1 MNKSDSTLSDFGILI
16 HGGAGT
22 EKIKK
27 SSKRA
32 KDITNSLVSSV
43 CNGFEILRKENGT
56 AVDAVESAVANME
69 NSGVF
74 NAGLG
79 SCLTVDKQIEMD
91 ASIMNGKDIS
101 VGSVGMVQN
110 IQNPIKLARLVMEST
125 DHVMF
130 VSEGA
135 NKLAK
140 LLGMEFRH
148 YKISQQKL
156 KTYNKYYK
164 KQMKSTWRKNNQL
177 LTSHNNNNN
186 HYGTVG
192 AVAIDRKG
200 NVASAISSGGR
211 WLKIHGR
218 IGDSAIVGAGIYADN
233 GLGAACATGVGEFII
248 RLCLSKY
255 ACDYM
260 VGQNNNNAF
269 LSSNMAIAKL
279 TQKFGENTG
288 GIITVDTKGQF
299 GAAMNTKSM
308 PIALCTS
315 KTKKV
320 KVALNEHKRFF
331 DIT

>member
-1 MNKSDSTLSDFGILI
+1 
-16 HGGAGT
+16 
-22 EKIKK
+22 
-27 SSKRA
+27 
-32 KDITNSLVSSV
+32 
-43 CNGFEILRKENGT
+43 
-56 AVDAVESAVANME
+56 
-69 NSGVF
+69 
-74 NAGLG
+74 
-79 SCLTVDKQIEMD
+79 MD

-110 IQNPIKLARLVMEST
+110 IQNPIKLARFVMEST

-164 KQMKSTWRKNNQL
+164 QMKSRWRKNNQL
-177 LTSHNNNNN
+177 LTSYNNND

-192 AVAIDRKG
+192 AVAIDREG
-200 NVASAISSGGR
+200 NVASAASTGGR

-233 GLGAACATGVGEFII
+233 GLGAACTTGIGEFIV

-255 ACDYM
+255 ACDYT
-260 VGQNNNNAF
+260 GRQNNNNAL

-279 TQKFGENTG
+279 TQKFGKNTG

-299 GAAMNTKSM
+299 GAAMNTQSM
-308 PIALCTS
+308 PIALCIS

-331 DIT
+331 DEV

>member
-1 MNKSDSTLSDFGILI
+1 MNKSDSILSDFGILI

-32 KDITNSLVSSV
+32 KDITNSLISSV

-125 DHVMF
+125 DHVMV

-164 KQMKSTWRKNNQL
+164 QMQKSRWRKNNQL
-177 LTSHNNNNN
+177 LTSHNN

-192 AVAIDRKG
+192 AVAIDREG
-200 NVASAISSGGR
+200 NVASAVSTGGR

-218 IGDSAIVGAGIYADN
+218 IGDSAIVGAGLYADN
-233 GLGAACATGVGEFII
+233 GLGAACATGIGEFIV

-260 VGQNNNNAF
+260 GGQNNDAF

-279 TQKFGENTG
+279 TQKFGKNTG

-299 GAAMNTKSM
+299 GAAMNTQSM
-308 PIALCTS
+308 PIALCIS

-320 KVALNEHKRFF
+320 KIALNEHKRFF
-331 DIT
+331 NIA

>member
-1 MNKSDSTLSDFGILI
+1 MNKSDSTLYDFGILI

-32 KDITNSLVSSV
+32 KDITNSLMSSV

-140 LLGMEFRH
+140 LLGMEFRY

-164 KQMKSTWRKNNQL
+164 KQMKSRWRKNNQL
-177 LTSHNNNNN
+177 LTSHNNNN

-200 NVASAISSGGR
+200 NVASAVSSGGI

-218 IGDSAIVGAGIYADN
+218 IGDSSIVGAGIYADN
-233 GLGAACATGVGEFII
+233 DLGAACATGVGEFIV

-260 VGQNNNNAF
+260 GGQNNNNAF
-269 LSSNMAIAKL
+269 LSSKMAIAKL

-299 GAAMNTKSM
+299 GAAMNTQSM

-315 KTKKV
+315 KNKKI
-320 KVALNEHKRFF
+320 KVALNEHTKDFLM
-331 DIT
+331 

>member
-1 MNKSDSTLSDFGILI
+1 MNKSNSILPDFGILI

-32 KDITNSLVSSV
+32 KDITNSLMSSV

-79 SCLTVDKQIEMD
+79 SCLTIDKQIEMD

-140 LLGMEFRH
+140 LLGIEFRH

-164 KQMKSTWRKNNQL
+164 QMKSRWRKNNQL
-177 LTSHNNNNN
+177 LTSHNNNN

-192 AVAIDRKG
+192 AVAIDREG
-200 NVASAISSGGR
+200 NVASAASTGGR

-233 GLGAACATGVGEFII
+233 GLGAACTTGIGEFIV

-260 VGQNNNNAF
+260 GRQNNNAF

-279 TQKFGENTG
+279 TQKFGKNTG

-299 GAAMNTKSM
+299 GAAMNTQSM
-308 PIALCTS
+308 PIALCMS
-315 KTKKV
+315 KNKKI

-331 DIT
+331 DVA

>member
-1 MNKSDSTLSDFGILI
+1 MNKSDSTLYDFGILI

-32 KDITNSLVSSV
+32 KEITNSLTSSV

-69 NSGVF
+69 NSGAF

-164 KQMKSTWRKNNQL
+164 QMKSRWRKNNQL
-177 LTSHNNNNN
+177 LTSHNNNN

-192 AVAIDRKG
+192 AVAIDREG
-200 NVASAISSGGR
+200 NVASAASTGGR

-233 GLGAACATGVGEFII
+233 GLGAACTTGIGEFIV

-260 VGQNNNNAF
+260 SRQNNNAL

-279 TQKFGENTG
+279 TQKFGKNTG

-299 GAAMNTKSM
+299 GAAMNTQSM
-308 PIALCTS
+308 PIALCIS

-320 KVALNEHKRFF
+320 KVALNEHTKDFLM
-331 DIT
+331 

>member
-1 MNKSDSTLSDFGILI
+1 MNKSDSILSDFGILI

-140 LLGMEFRH
+140 LLGIEFRH

-156 KTYNKYYK
+156 KTYNRYY
-164 KQMKSTWRKNNQL
+164 KQMKSRWRKNNQL
-177 LTSHNNNNN
+177 LTSHNNNN

-192 AVAIDRKG
+192 AVAIDREG
-200 NVASAISSGGR
+200 NVASAASTGGR

-233 GLGAACATGVGEFII
+233 DLGAACTTGIGEFIV

-260 VGQNNNNAF
+260 GRQNNNAL

-279 TQKFGENTG
+279 TQKFGKNTG

-299 GAAMNTKSM
+299 GAAMNTQSM
-308 PIALCTS
+308 PIALCIS

-320 KVALNEHKRFF
+320 KIALNEHKRFF
-331 DIT
+331 DVV

>member
-1 MNKSDSTLSDFGILI
+1 MNKSDFILSDFGILI
-16 HGGAGT
+16 HGGART

-32 KDITNSLVSSV
+32 KDITNSLLSSV

-91 ASIMNGKDIS
+91 ASIMNGKDIF

-110 IQNPIKLARLVMEST
+110 IQNPIKLARFVMEST

-148 YKISQQKL
+148 YK
-156 KTYNKYYK
+156 KTFK
-164 KQMKSTWRKNNQL
+164 M
-177 LTSHNNNNN
+177 
-186 HYGTVG
+186 
-192 AVAIDRKG
+192 
-200 NVASAISSGGR
+200 
-211 WLKIHGR
+211 
-218 IGDSAIVGAGIYADN
+218 
-233 GLGAACATGVGEFII
+233 
-248 RLCLSKY
+248 
-255 ACDYM
+255 
-260 VGQNNNNAF
+260 
-269 LSSNMAIAKL
+269 
-279 TQKFGENTG
+279 
-288 GIITVDTKGQF
+288 
-299 GAAMNTKSM
+299 
-308 PIALCTS
+308 
-315 KTKKV
+315 
-320 KVALNEHKRFF
+320 
-331 DIT
+331 

>member
-1 MNKSDSTLSDFGILI
+1 MNKSDSILSDFGILI

-22 EKIKK
+22 GKIKK

-32 KDITNSLVSSV
+32 KDITNSLISSV

-91 ASIMNGKDIS
+91 ASIMNGKGIS

-125 DHVMF
+125 DHVMV

-164 KQMKSTWRKNNQL
+164 QMQKSRWRKNNQL
-177 LTSHNNNNN
+177 LTSHNN

-192 AVAIDRKG
+192 AVAIDREG
-200 NVASAISSGGR
+200 NVASAVSTGGR

-218 IGDSAIVGAGIYADN
+218 IGDSAIVGAGLYADN
-233 GLGAACATGVGEFII
+233 GLGAACATGIGEFIV

-260 VGQNNNNAF
+260 GGQNNDAF

-279 TQKFGENTG
+279 TQKFGKNTG

-299 GAAMNTKSM
+299 GAAMNTQSM
-308 PIALCTS
+308 PIALCIS

-320 KVALNEHKRFF
+320 KIALNEHKRFF
-331 DIT
+331 NIA

>member
-1 MNKSDSTLSDFGILI
+1 
-16 HGGAGT
+16 
-22 EKIKK
+22 
-27 SSKRA
+27 
-32 KDITNSLVSSV
+32 
-43 CNGFEILRKENGT
+43 
-56 AVDAVESAVANME
+56 
-69 NSGVF
+69 
-74 NAGLG
+74 
-79 SCLTVDKQIEMD
+79 
-91 ASIMNGKDIS
+91 
-101 VGSVGMVQN
+101 
-110 IQNPIKLARLVMEST
+110 
-125 DHVMF
+125 
-130 VSEGA
+130 
-135 NKLAK
+135 
-140 LLGMEFRH
+140 
-148 YKISQQKL
+148 
-156 KTYNKYYK
+156 
-164 KQMKSTWRKNNQL
+164 MKSTWRKNNQL

-260 VGQNNNNAF
+260 GGQNNNNAF
-269 LSSNMAIAKL
+269 LSSKMAIAKL

-299 GAAMNTKSM
+299 GAAMNTQSM

>member
-1 MNKSDSTLSDFGILI
+1 MNKSDSILSDFGILI

-32 KDITNSLVSSV
+32 KEITNSLISSV
-43 CNGFEILRKENGT
+43 CNGFEILRNENGT

-156 KTYNKYYK
+156 KTYNRYY
-164 KQMKSTWRKNNQL
+164 KQMKSRWRKNNQL
-177 LTSHNNNNN
+177 LTSHNNN

-192 AVAIDRKG
+192 AVAIDREG
-200 NVASAISSGGR
+200 NVASAVSTGGR

-233 GLGAACATGVGEFII
+233 GLGASCTTGIGEFIV

-260 VGQNNNNAF
+260 GRQNNNAL

-279 TQKFGENTG
+279 TQKFGKNTG

-299 GAAMNTKSM
+299 GAAMNTQSM
-308 PIALCTS
+308 PIALCIS

-331 DIT
+331 DVA

>member
-1 MNKSDSTLSDFGILI
+1 MNKSDSTFYDFGILI

-32 KDITNSLVSSV
+32 KDITNSLMSSV

-164 KQMKSTWRKNNQL
+164 QMKSRWRKNNQL
-177 LTSHNNNNN
+177 LTSHNNNN

-192 AVAIDRKG
+192 AVAIDREG
-200 NVASAISSGGR
+200 NVASAASTGGR

-233 GLGAACATGVGEFII
+233 GLGAACTTGIGEFIV

-260 VGQNNNNAF
+260 GRQNNNAL

-279 TQKFGENTG
+279 TQKFGKNTG

-299 GAAMNTKSM
+299 GAAMNTQSM
-308 PIALCTS
+308 PIALCIS

-331 DIT
+331 DVA

>member
-1 MNKSDSTLSDFGILI
+1 MNKSDSILSDFGILI

-32 KDITNSLVSSV
+32 KEITNSLTSSV

-164 KQMKSTWRKNNQL
+164 QMKSRWRKNNQL
-177 LTSHNNNNN
+177 LTSHNNNN

-192 AVAIDRKG
+192 AVAIDREG
-200 NVASAISSGGR
+200 NVASAASTGGR

-233 GLGAACATGVGEFII
+233 GLGAACTTGIGEFIV

-260 VGQNNNNAF
+260 GRQNNNAL

-279 TQKFGENTG
+279 TQKFGKNTG

-299 GAAMNTKSM
+299 GAAMNTQSM
-308 PIALCTS
+308 PIALCIS

-331 DIT
+331 DVA

>member
-1 MNKSDSTLSDFGILI
+1 MNKSDSILSDFGILI

-32 KDITNSLVSSV
+32 KEITNSLTSSV

-164 KQMKSTWRKNNQL
+164 QMKSRWRKNNQL
-177 LTSHNNNNN
+177 LTSHNNNN

-192 AVAIDRKG
+192 AVAIDREG
-200 NVASAISSGGR
+200 NVASAASTGGR

-233 GLGAACATGVGEFII
+233 GLGAACTTGIGEFIV

-260 VGQNNNNAF
+260 SRQNNNAL

-279 TQKFGENTG
+279 TQKFGKNTG

-299 GAAMNTKSM
+299 GAAMNTQSM
-308 PIALCTS
+308 PIALCIS

-331 DIT
+331 DVA

>member
-1 MNKSDSTLSDFGILI
+1 MNKSDSILSDFGILI

-32 KDITNSLVSSV
+32 KDIINSLMSSV

-56 AVDAVESAVANME
+56 AVDAVEIAVANME

-164 KQMKSTWRKNNQL
+164 QMKSRWRKNNQL
-177 LTSHNNNNN
+177 LTSHNNKN

-192 AVAIDRKG
+192 AVAIDREG
-200 NVASAISSGGR
+200 NVASAASTGGR

-233 GLGAACATGVGEFII
+233 GLGAACTTGIGEFIV

-260 VGQNNNNAF
+260 GRQNNNAT

-279 TQKFGENTG
+279 TQKFGKNTG

-299 GAAMNTKSM
+299 GAAMNTQSM
-308 PIALCTS
+308 PIALCIS

-320 KVALNEHKRFF
+320 KIALNEHKRFF
-331 DIT
+331 

>member
-1 MNKSDSTLSDFGILI
+1 MNKFDSTLSDFGILI
-16 HGGAGT
+16 HGGART

-32 KDITNSLVSSV
+32 KDITNSLMSSV

-110 IQNPIKLARLVMEST
+110 VQNPIKLARLVMEST

-140 LLGMEFRH
+140 LLGIEFRH

-164 KQMKSTWRKNNQL
+164 QMKSRWRKNNQL
-177 LTSHNNNNN
+177 LTSHNNN

-200 NVASAISSGGR
+200 NVASAASTGGR

-260 VGQNNNNAF
+260 GGQNNNAF

-288 GIITVDTKGQF
+288 GIITVDTKGRF
-299 GAAMNTKSM
+299 GAAMNTQSM
-308 PIALCTS
+308 PIALCMS
-315 KTKKV
+315 KNKKI

-331 DIT
+331 DVA

>member
-1 MNKSDSTLSDFGILI
+1 
-16 HGGAGT
+16 
-22 EKIKK
+22 
-27 SSKRA
+27 
-32 KDITNSLVSSV
+32 
-43 CNGFEILRKENGT
+43 
-56 AVDAVESAVANME
+56 
-69 NSGVF
+69 
-74 NAGLG
+74 
-79 SCLTVDKQIEMD
+79 
-91 ASIMNGKDIS
+91 
-101 VGSVGMVQN
+101 
-110 IQNPIKLARLVMEST
+110 LVMEST

-156 KTYNKYYK
+156 KTYNRYY
-164 KQMKSTWRKNNQL
+164 KQMKSRWRKNNQL
-177 LTSHNNNNN
+177 LTSHNNN

-192 AVAIDRKG
+192 AVAIDREG
-200 NVASAISSGGR
+200 NVASAASTGGR

-233 GLGAACATGVGEFII
+233 GLGAACTTGIGEFIV

-260 VGQNNNNAF
+260 GRQNNNAL

-279 TQKFGENTG
+279 TQKFGKNTG

-299 GAAMNTKSM
+299 GAAMNTQSM
-308 PIALCTS
+308 PIALCIS

-331 DIT
+331 DVA

>member
-1 MNKSDSTLSDFGILI
+1 MNKFDSTLSDFGILI
-16 HGGAGT
+16 HGGART

-32 KDITNSLVSSV
+32 KDITNSLMSSV

-110 IQNPIKLARLVMEST
+110 VQNPIKLARLVMEST

-140 LLGMEFRH
+140 LLGIEFRH

-164 KQMKSTWRKNNQL
+164 QMKSRWRKNNQL
-177 LTSHNNNNN
+177 LTSHNNN

-200 NVASAISSGGR
+200 NVASAASTGGR

-233 GLGAACATGVGEFII
+233 GLGAACATGIGEFII

-260 VGQNNNNAF
+260 GRQNNNAF

-299 GAAMNTKSM
+299 GAAMNTQSM
-308 PIALCTS
+308 PIALCIS

-331 DIT
+331 DVA

>member
-1 MNKSDSTLSDFGILI
+1 MNKSDSILSDFGILI

-22 EKIKK
+22 ERIKK

-32 KDITNSLVSSV
+32 KEITNSLTSSV

-164 KQMKSTWRKNNQL
+164 QMKSRWRKNNQL
-177 LTSHNNNNN
+177 LTSHNNNN

-192 AVAIDRKG
+192 AVAIDREG
-200 NVASAISSGGR
+200 NVASAASTGGR

-233 GLGAACATGVGEFII
+233 GLGAACTTGIGEFIV

-260 VGQNNNNAF
+260 GRQNNNAL

-279 TQKFGENTG
+279 TQKFGKNTG

-299 GAAMNTKSM
+299 GAAMNTQSM
-308 PIALCTS
+308 PIALCIS

-331 DIT
+331 DVA

>member
-1 MNKSDSTLSDFGILI
+1 MNKFDSTLSDFGILI
-16 HGGAGT
+16 HGGART

-32 KDITNSLVSSV
+32 KDITNSLMSSV

-110 IQNPIKLARLVMEST
+110 VQNPIKLARLVMEST

-140 LLGMEFRH
+140 LLGIEFRH

-164 KQMKSTWRKNNQL
+164 QMKSRWRKNNQL
-177 LTSHNNNNN
+177 LTSHNNN

-200 NVASAISSGGR
+200 NVASAASTGGR

-233 GLGAACATGVGEFII
+233 GLGAACATGIGEFII

-260 VGQNNNNAF
+260 GRQNNNAF

-288 GIITVDTKGQF
+288 GIITVDTKGRF
-299 GAAMNTKSM
+299 GAAMNTQSM
-308 PIALCTS
+308 PIALCMS
-315 KTKKV
+315 KNKKI

-331 DIT
+331 GVA

>member
-1 MNKSDSTLSDFGILI
+1 MSKSNSILPDFGILI

-27 SSKRA
+27 PSKRA
-32 KDITNSLVSSV
+32 KDITNSLMSSV

-56 AVDAVESAVANME
+56 AVDAVESSVANME

-164 KQMKSTWRKNNQL
+164 QMKSRWRKNNQL
-177 LTSHNNNNN
+177 LTSNNNNNN

-192 AVAIDRKG
+192 AVAIDREG
-200 NVASAISSGGR
+200 NVASAASTGGR

-218 IGDSAIVGAGIYADN
+218 IGDSAVVGAGIYADN
-233 GLGAACATGVGEFII
+233 GLGAACTTGTGEFIV

-260 VGQNNNNAF
+260 GRQNNNAL

-279 TQKFGENTG
+279 TQKFGKNTG

-299 GAAMNTKSM
+299 GAAMNTQSM
-308 PIALCTS
+308 PIALCIS

-320 KVALNEHKRFF
+320 KVALNKHKRFF
-331 DIT
+331 DVA

>member
-1 MNKSDSTLSDFGILI
+1 MNKFDSTLSDFGILI
-16 HGGAGT
+16 HGGART

-32 KDITNSLVSSV
+32 KDITNSLMSSV

-110 IQNPIKLARLVMEST
+110 VQNPIKLARLVMEST

-140 LLGMEFRH
+140 LLGIEFRH

-164 KQMKSTWRKNNQL
+164 QMKSRWRKNNQL

-186 HYGTVG
+186 YGTVG

-200 NVASAISSGGR
+200 NVASAASTGGR

-233 GLGAACATGVGEFII
+233 GLGAACATGIGEFII

-260 VGQNNNNAF
+260 GRQNNNAF

-288 GIITVDTKGQF
+288 GIITVDTKGRF
-299 GAAMNTKSM
+299 GAAMNTQSM
-308 PIALCTS
+308 PIALCMS
-315 KTKKV
+315 KNKKI

-331 DIT
+331 DVA

>member
-1 MNKSDSTLSDFGILI
+1 MNKFDSTLSDFGILI
-16 HGGAGT
+16 HGGART

-32 KDITNSLVSSV
+32 KDITNSLMSSV

-110 IQNPIKLARLVMEST
+110 VQNPIKLARLVMEST

-140 LLGMEFRH
+140 LLGIEFRH

-164 KQMKSTWRKNNQL
+164 QMKSRWRKNNQL
-177 LTSHNNNNN
+177 LTSHNNN

-200 NVASAISSGGR
+200 NVASAASTGGR

-233 GLGAACATGVGEFII
+233 GLGAACATGIGEFII

-260 VGQNNNNAF
+260 GRQNNNAF

-288 GIITVDTKGQF
+288 GIITVDTKGRF
-299 GAAMNTKSM
+299 GAAMNTQSM
-308 PIALCTS
+308 PIALCMS
-315 KTKKV
+315 KNKKI

-331 DIT
+331 DVA

>member
-1 MNKSDSTLSDFGILI
+1 MNKSNPILPDFGILI

-32 KDITNSLVSSV
+32 KDITNSLMSSV

-91 ASIMNGKDIS
+91 ASIMKGKDIS

-140 LLGMEFRH
+140 ILGMEFRH

-164 KQMKSTWRKNNQL
+164 QMKSRWRKNNQL
-177 LTSHNNNNN
+177 LTSHNNN

-192 AVAIDRKG
+192 AVAIDREG
-200 NVASAISSGGR
+200 NVASAASTGGR

-233 GLGAACATGVGEFII
+233 DLGAACTTGTGEFIV

-260 VGQNNNNAF
+260 GRQNNNAI

-279 TQKFGENTG
+279 TQKFGKNTG

-299 GAAMNTKSM
+299 GAAMNTQSM
-308 PIALCTS
+308 PIALCIS

-320 KVALNEHKRFF
+320 EIALNEHKRFF
-331 DIT
+331 DVV

>member
-1 MNKSDSTLSDFGILI
+1 MNKSDSILSDFGILI

-32 KDITNSLVSSV
+32 KEITNSLTSSV

-79 SCLTVDKQIEMD
+79 SCLTVDKKIEMD
-91 ASIMNGKDIS
+91 ASIMNGNDIS

-110 IQNPIKLARLVMEST
+110 IQNPIKLARLVMAST

-164 KQMKSTWRKNNQL
+164 QMKSRWRKNNQL
-177 LTSHNNNNN
+177 LTSYNNND

-192 AVAIDRKG
+192 AVAIDREG
-200 NVASAISSGGR
+200 NVASAASTGGR

-233 GLGAACATGVGEFII
+233 GLGAACTTGIGEFIV

-260 VGQNNNNAF
+260 GRQNNNNAL

-279 TQKFGENTG
+279 TQKFGKNTG

-299 GAAMNTKSM
+299 GAAMNTQSM
-308 PIALCTS
+308 PIALCIS

-331 DIT
+331 DVA

>member
-1 MNKSDSTLSDFGILI
+1 MNKSDSILSDFGILI

-32 KDITNSLVSSV
+32 KEITNSLTSSV

-156 KTYNKYYK
+156 KTYNTYY
-164 KQMKSTWRKNNQL
+164 KQMKSRWRKNNQL
-177 LTSHNNNNN
+177 LTSNNNN

-192 AVAIDRKG
+192 AVAIDREG
-200 NVASAISSGGR
+200 NVASAASTGGR

-233 GLGAACATGVGEFII
+233 GLGAACTTGIGEFIV

-260 VGQNNNNAF
+260 GRQNNNAL

-279 TQKFGENTG
+279 TQKFGKNTG

-299 GAAMNTKSM
+299 GAAMNTQSM
-308 PIALCTS
+308 PIALCIS

-331 DIT
+331 DVA